1 MVDTGVALKSF
12 AVAELLPALIFVCR
26 TARTAHW
33 ILIRW
38 TLIITFTATGI
49 RIIYFA
55 DSKLWA
61 LHVTTRIYVYVEKKK
76 KVDILVELSLKE
88 FQFNHRAGSFLQ
100 GPKSKTYLQQ
110 QHRLQ

>member
-49 RIIYFA
+49 PIIYFA
-55 DSKLWA
+55 DSKSWA
-61 LHVTTRIYVYVEKKK
+61 LHVKTRIYVHVEKKK
-76 KVDILVELSLKE
+76 GGYFSRVEFKGISIQPSSGELSP
-88 FQFNHRAGSFLQ
+88 RA
-100 GPKSKTYLQQ
+100 
-110 QHRLQ
+110 